1 MPKRF
6 TRREFLA
13 GITAAGAFGAC
24 AGPLRQDWNGPVEE
38 AEAAGLPSP
47 ARAMEMVGRVT
58 RDGALVQFVTS
69 AMLVAP
75 IHARVRW
82 AESPAELDRSL
93 RVSNPI
99 TASRP
104 TAPVELALTG
114 LRPGRQYHYR
124 VEWSSGAEPRRWRAL
139 SPGGE
144 LRTQRPAGE
153 SFDFCVIADGHWGH
167 PRLDF
172 DLETPWG
179 YSGRRCIEQILADG
193 PFDFCIDL
201 GDSAFPVFARALA
214 DAERSYEGYRR
225 MIAPLTRVMPV
236 YLVLGNH
243 DREAGFFQRGDGADS
258 PFPSAGLAPD
268 QYHQKWATAAR
279 LTFVPNPRGDTY
291 AEGGEGATGFD
302 STPDWGAGSQPWND
316 GVASQLQ
323 NFYAF
328 TWGDAL
334 FVVLDLFRYTLP
346 GGTAVPTAPSQWT
359 LGPTQFRF
367 LEQTLAE
374 STARWKFVIGHHQ
387 VGGGPIDGGGSR
399 IVPGRGVAYGRGS
412 AIEAAAADVEQ
423 ARIQSLMLRTGA
435 RFFVYGHDHAFCHS
449 ALGNVDFLLCGR
461 PTWINPWY
469 SQDGLLGSY
478 GNLAIQGR
486 DRSWVRAAYS
496 VLGYTRFRVSPES
509 VVMEWVRTG
518 YSFVPPAPGV
528 VDPARF
534 ERDWLES
541 WFGHAHH
548 IDATRR
554 ARVPFVP
561 TDVDGVR
568 TPGGATVLRVHQRPA
583 GRDYYVQPNP
593 LRPENYRDRG
603 VPVGPEFPMAAEP
616 MATID
621 YVPEVIYRYEWS

>member
-1 MPKRF
+1 MTRRF

-13 GITAAGAFGAC
+13 GITAAGALGAC
-24 AGPLRQDWNGPVEE
+24 AGPLRRDWGGLHAETE
-38 AEAAGLPSP
+38 APEPPSP

-58 RDGALVQFVTS
+58 RDAALVQFVTS
-69 AMLVAP
+69 ATLPAP
-75 IHARVRW
+75 IRARVRW
-82 AESPAELDRSL
+82 AESAKDLDRSTS
-93 RVSNPI
+93 VSNPVG
-99 TASRP
+99 ASRP
-104 TAPVELALTG
+104 SAPVELALAG
-114 LRPGRQYHYR
+114 LRPGRHYTYR
-124 VEWSSGAEPRRWRAL
+124 VEWSFGSDPERWRAL

-144 LRTQRPAGE
+144 LRTQRTAGE

-172 DLETPWG
+172 DLQTPWG

-201 GDSAFPVFARALA
+201 GDSAFPVFARALS
-214 DAERSYEGYRR
+214 DVERNYESYRR
-225 MIAPLTRVMPV
+225 VIAPLTRVMPV

-243 DREAGFFQRGDGADS
+243 DREAGFFQRGDGSAS
-258 PFPSAGLAPD
+258 AFPSAGLDPE
-268 QYHQKWATAAR
+268 QYHQKWATSAR
-279 LTFVPNPRGDTY
+279 LAFVPNPRSDTY
-291 AEGGEGATGFD
+291 AEGGEGAPGFD
-302 STPDWGAGSQPWND
+302 SASDWGAGSKPWND
-316 GVASQLQ
+316 GAATDLQ

-346 GGTAVPTAPSQWT
+346 GQTVIPTAPNQWS

-367 LEQTLAE
+367 LEQTLE
-374 STARWKFVIGHHQ
+374 GSQARWKFVIGHHQ
-387 VGGGPIDGGGSR
+387 AGGGLIDGGGSR
-399 IVPGRGVAYGRGS
+399 IEAGRGVAYGRGS
-412 AIEAAAADVEQ
+412 AIEAANADVEQ

-449 ALGNVDFLLCGR
+449 ALGEVDYLLCGR

-478 GNLAIQGR
+478 GNLALQGR
-486 DRSWVRAAYS
+486 DRAWVRAAYS

-518 YSFVPPAPGV
+518 YSFLPQAPGV
-528 VDPARF
+528 VDPTRF

-541 WFGHAHH
+541 WYGQAYPV
-548 IDATRR
+548 DSTRL

-568 TPGGATVLRVHQRPA
+568 TPRGATVLRAHQRPP
-583 GRDYYVQPNP
+583 GRDYYVQPDP
-593 LRPENYRDRG
+593 SRPEVYHDRA
-603 VPVGPEFPMAAEP
+603 VPVGPGFPIAEEP
-616 MATID
+616 LAVVD
-621 YVPEVIYRYEWS
+621 YVPEVVYRYEWR